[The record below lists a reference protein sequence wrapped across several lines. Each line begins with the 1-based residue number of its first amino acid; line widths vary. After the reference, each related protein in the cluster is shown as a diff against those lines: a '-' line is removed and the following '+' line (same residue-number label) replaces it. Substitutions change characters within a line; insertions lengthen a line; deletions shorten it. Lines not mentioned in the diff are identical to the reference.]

1 MRYLNK
7 FLLTTSV
14 LFLLAC
20 NALCEEKSINTL
32 NQVSNSSFFG
42 REFNQEKALGLNK
55 YFEYASVN
63 ESIRLKSVKYRS
75 DEFARIY
82 IKDRMALFHSVFD
95 VKRVDYPGQ
104 YSKTITCPDE
114 FKPKLFEI
122 DLEGGYLVYYS
133 GFANKNKITGA
144 CVADLLEYKYSYGF
158 IFCSSKRELF
168 EFEHYSPLAS
178 NLFDSFRNHL
188 VCN

>member
-7 FLLTTSV
+7 FLLAPAF
-14 LFLLAC
+14 FLLAC
-20 NALCEEKSINTL
+20 NVLCEEKSIN
-32 NQVSNSSFFG
+32 NSIQINNSYLFG
-42 REFNQEKALGLNK
+42 REFTQEKALGLNK
-55 YFEYASVN
+55 YFEYSSLN

-75 DEFARIY
+75 DDFARVY

-114 FKPKLFEI
+114 FKPKFSEI
-122 DLEGGYLVYYS
+122 DLKDGYLVYYS

-158 IFCSSKRELF
+158 IFCSSKRELY
-168 EFEHYSPLAS
+168 EFEHYSPLTS
-178 NLFDSFRNHL
+178 NNFDSFRNEL

>member
-7 FLLTTSV
+7 FLLT
-14 LFLLAC
+14 LAFFLLASVV
-20 NALCEEKSINTL
+20 LCEESSIY
-32 NQVSNSSFFG
+32 NSSQAKNSYLFG
-42 REFNQEKALGLNK
+42 REFNQEKGLGLNK
-55 YFEYASVN
+55 YFEYSSES
-63 ESIRLKSVKYRS
+63 ESIRLKFVKYRS
-75 DEFARIY
+75 DDFARVY

-104 YSKTITCPDE
+104 YSKTISCPDE
-114 FKPKLFEI
+114 FKPKFFEI
-122 DLEGGYLVYYS
+122 DLEGVYLVYYS

-178 NLFDSFRNHL
+178 NLFESFRNEL